1 MYEKN
6 PLSPHLQIYR
16 WHLSMILSITHRII
30 GVVNSIA
37 IILICLW
44 TISLLFGEEN
54 YEIIKILFQSL
65 LGKLLITSLSWSFSF
80 HMLSEIRHLI
90 WDLGYGFDLKIS
102 KITGVI
108 TIIGSLTLTIL
119 IYLLGENFICTY
131 YAAQCSLAGSR
142 GQSLHLDYPYVVY
155 NKPGDKIPMGMGSTN
170 HLLSCGI
177 LTYLNN
183 SSSNSYG
190 PIVLRGSQKYRRFP
204 TVQDVKK
211 YKFTKLKVPKGG
223 MVILNTLMWH
233 AGAPN
238 YSDKNDRSVLVT
250 HYTPNYVRLRM
261 DLKNTTKENLIKHY
275 HHLKE
280 PIKIFWRALSLLW
293 IYLL

>member
-37 IILICLW
+37 MILICLW

-108 TIIGSLTLTIL
+108 TIIGSLALTIL
-119 IYLLGENFICTY
+119 IYLLGKNFI
-131 YAAQCSLAGSR
+131 
-142 GQSLHLDYPYVVY
+142 
-155 NKPGDKIPMGMGSTN
+155 
-170 HLLSCGI
+170 
-177 LTYLNN
+177 
-183 SSSNSYG
+183 
-190 PIVLRGSQKYRRFP
+190 
-204 TVQDVKK
+204 
-211 YKFTKLKVPKGG
+211 
-223 MVILNTLMWH
+223 
-233 AGAPN
+233 
-238 YSDKNDRSVLVT
+238 
-250 HYTPNYVRLRM
+250 
-261 DLKNTTKENLIKHY
+261 
-275 HHLKE
+275 
-280 PIKIFWRALSLLW
+280 
-293 IYLL
+293 